1 MTRKHQRL
9 VFVVSGLA
17 ALGVAT
23 ALVLFALRDNIVF
36 FYSPTEIVERTVQVG
51 DRNFRIGGLVESGSV
66 QRVSATTITFIVTD
80 MKNAVPVS
88 YTGLVPSLFKEGQ
101 GVVAEGRLA
110 PDGKFIANQV
120 LAKHDETYMPAEVVD
135 ALKAAGEWKGN

>member
-1 MTRKHQRL
+1 MTRKQQRMT
-9 VFVVSGLA
+9 FVVAGLGA
-17 ALGVAT
+17 VGVAT

-66 QRVSATTITFIVTD
+66 QRVNANTITFIVTD
-80 MKNAVPVS
+80 LKHAVPVS

-101 GVVAEGRLA
+101 GVVAEGRLG
-110 PDGKFIANQV
+110 PDGRFVASQV
-120 LAKHDETYMPAEVVD
+120 LAKHDETYMPTEVID

>member
-1 MTRKHQRL
+1 MTRKQQRMT
-9 VFVVSGLA
+9 FVVAGLG

-36 FYSPTEIVERTVQVG
+36 FYSPTEIVEQTVQVG
-51 DRNFRIGGLVESGSV
+51 ERNFRIGGLVENGSV
-66 QRVSATTITFIVTD
+66 QRVDANTITFIVTD
-80 MKNAVPVS
+80 LKHAVPVS

-110 PDGKFIANQV
+110 PDGRFVASQV